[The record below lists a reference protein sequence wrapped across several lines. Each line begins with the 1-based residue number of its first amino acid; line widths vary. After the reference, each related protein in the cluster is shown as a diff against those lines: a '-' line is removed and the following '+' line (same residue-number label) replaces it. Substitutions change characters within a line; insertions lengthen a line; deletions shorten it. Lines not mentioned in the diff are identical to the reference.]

1 MEMQGAKIITEELH
15 NFVTNLQRFNKEC
28 EEETDIVYGKA
39 KMLGETWRDPS
50 YDKFIEEFD
59 RAVQGMRDFVEA
71 SNQHIPYLQR
81 KIQEAEEAATY

>member
-1 MEMQGAKIITEELH
+1 MEMQGAKIITEELQ
-15 NFVTNLQRFNKEC
+15 NFVTNLERFNMEV
-28 EEETDIVYGKA
+28 EEETDSVYGRA

-50 YDKFIEEFD
+50 YERFIEEFD

-81 KIQEAEEAATY
+81 KIQEAEEAGTY